1 MLPPGQFRDR
11 LTPRD
16 LRPTPNHL
24 TPPAALLSTAAVSAA
39 DLIIPT
45 SPEPIY
51 EAGGISWEGLYVG
64 ARAGGQW
71 FTAANYGV
79 VGGVAGFN
87 FMPADSVV
95 LGAEV
100 TGDYTWNDARQ
111 GGEFFV
117 NIRGGFLAS
126 EAVLIYALGGM
137 GLYNSSDFA
146 AGLFQLGGGVEF
158 ALTDA
163 VSIRGE
169 VTAIG
174 DMVSRPRFFDAT
186 KATVGVSYHF

>member
-1 MLPPGQFRDR
+1 MIRTALAI
-11 LTPRD
+11 T
-16 LRPTPNHL
+16 
-24 TPPAALLSTAAVSAA
+24 AALLSTAAVSAA

-51 EAGGISWEGLYVG
+51 EAGGFSWEGLYVG

-71 FTAANYGV
+71 FTASTYGV

-100 TGDYTWNDARQ
+100 TGDYTWNNAFH

-117 NIRGGFLAS
+117 NTRGGFLLTDA
-126 EAVLIYALGGM
+126 ALVYAIGGM
-137 GLYNSSDFA
+137 GFYTSDNLYI
-146 AGLFQLGGGVEF
+146 GLYQLGGGVEF
-158 ALTDA
+158 AVTDS
-163 VSIRGE
+163 VTVRGE
-169 VTAIG
+169 VVGQGSFTGNIG
-174 DMVSRPRFFDAT
+174 RFFDSA

>member
-1 MLPPGQFRDR
+1 MIRATLAI
-11 LTPRD
+11 T
-16 LRPTPNHL
+16 
-24 TPPAALLSTAAVSAA
+24 AALLSTAAASAA

-45 SPEPIY
+45 TPEPIY
-51 EAGGISWEGLYVG
+51 EAGGFDWEGLYVG

-71 FTAANYGV
+71 FTAATYGV

-87 FMPADSVV
+87 FMPADSIL

-117 NIRGGFLAS
+117 NIRGGFLPT
-126 EAVLIYALGGM
+126 EALLIYAIGGM
-137 GLYNSSDFA
+137 GVYTSDFN
-146 AGLFQLGGGVEF
+146 AGLFQLGGGLEF

-163 VSIRGE
+163 VTIRGE
-169 VTAIG
+169 ITGQG
-174 DMVSRPRFFDAT
+174 DMVTTPRFFDAA
-186 KATVGVSYHF
+186 KATVGVAYHF